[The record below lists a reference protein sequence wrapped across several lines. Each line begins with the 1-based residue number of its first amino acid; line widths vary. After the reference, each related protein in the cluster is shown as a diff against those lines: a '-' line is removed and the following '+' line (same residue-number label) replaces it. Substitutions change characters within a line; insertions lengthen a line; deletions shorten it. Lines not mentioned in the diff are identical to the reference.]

1 MEKEMPTFLN
11 NSIEQQSESP
21 DNAIASKNSELGRL
35 RSTTNNM
42 NPPMQLPLGKGE
54 EFVRQSRDE
63 LCIEQSSGATE
74 VQHRGILI
82 EQGIAEYSH
91 SEDRSAELIGDCGK
105 ETVEQ
110 ARDELV
116 EILSLDSSYAQ
127 VKGILIEKGIMQE
140 SSSDAEQNVEYFAEE
155 EAKEVKTIEISSD
168 EEFIRLLRSD
178 VKTSLAEEICLEN
191 ELEEY
196 ILKKLKPQKEIP
208 DEIAAMNKFIKE
220 FTLRIDSHPGM
231 KEWEK
236 FNSCIEKVHQYYM
249 SLDYPMFTQDD
260 NGVQANLDKQAEHKD
275 LDVSQGLT
283 QVEAD
288 IEKMMEPLNELILR
302 SEKLTH
308 SIEGIEKKITKLDT
322 KVDNFNIKYNDTLAN
337 REKSYEDMMAL
348 QSMRERIGQ
357 RLTRIET
364 EIHTSKTRLLQ
375 GHTENK

>member
-1 MEKEMPTFLN
+1 MEKEMPTFVN
-11 NSIEQQSESP
+11 NSIEQQSKGS
-21 DNAIASKNSELGRL
+21 DNANIELVYL
-35 RSTTNNM
+35 KSTTQNM
-42 NPPMQLPLGKGE
+42 NLRTQLPLGKDE
-54 EFVRQSRDE
+54 EFVKQSRDE
-63 LCIEQSSGATE
+63 LCVEQSSGATE
-74 VQHRGILI
+74 VQHMGILI

-91 SEDRSAELIGDCGK
+91 SQERSAELIGDCGK
-105 ETVEQ
+105 ETVQ
-110 ARDELV
+110 QTRDELV

-140 SSSDAEQNVEYFAEE
+140 SSSDAEQTVDYFTEE
-155 EAKEVKTIEISSD
+155 EAQEVKTIEISSD
-168 EEFIRLLRSD
+168 DEFIRLLSSD
-178 VKTSLAEEICLEN
+178 IKTSLAEEMYLEN

-196 ILKKLKPQKEIP
+196 ILRKLKPQKEVP
-208 DEIAAMNKFIKE
+208 DEIADMNKFIKE

-249 SLDYPMFTQDD
+249 SLDYQMFDKDD
-260 NGVQANLDKQAEHKD
+260 NGVQGNLDKQTEHKD
-275 LDVSQGLT
+275 LEICQGLT

-322 KVDNFNIKYNDTLAN
+322 KVDSFNIKYNDTLAN

-375 GHTENK
+375 GHTEKK

>member
-1 MEKEMPTFLN
+1 MEKEMPTFIN

-21 DNAIASKNSELGRL
+21 DNAIASKNSDLGRL
-35 RSTTNNM
+35 RSTTNNL
-42 NPPMQLPLGKGE
+42 NPPTQLPLGKGE

-63 LCIEQSSGATE
+63 LCIEQSSGATG
-74 VQHRGILI
+74 VQHR
-82 EQGIAEYSH
+82 
-91 SEDRSAELIGDCGK
+91 
-105 ETVEQ
+105 
-110 ARDELV
+110 
-116 EILSLDSSYAQ
+116 
-127 VKGILIEKGIMQE
+127 GILIEKGIMQE
-140 SSSDAEQNVEYFAEE
+140 SSSDAERQVDYFTEE
-155 EAKEVKTIEISSD
+155 EAKEVKTIEISTD
-168 EEFIRLLRSD
+168 EEFIRLLSSD
-178 VKTSLAEEICLEN
+178 IKTSLAEEMYMEN

-249 SLDYPMFTQDD
+249 SLDYPMFTKDD
-260 NGVQANLDKQAEHKD
+260 NGVQGNLDNQTEHKNV
-275 LDVSQGLT
+275 DVCQGLT

-322 KVDNFNIKYNDTLAN
+322 KVDSFNIKYNDTLAN

>member
-127 VKGILIEKGIMQE
+127 KGIMQE